1 MPKVHWLD
9 VPLTPSYRRVT
20 GVIPPGELADA
31 LYSSDLKASLNLVAR
46 ACSRLHLRGRYA
58 FQAARSPRLEVRAA
72 FESTK
77 DAEAFGVLVGLV
89 PPFPVDSSFLFDAPN
104 SARLE
109 EIAGPADHRGA
120 GRRARERAARQN
132 SLSL

>member
-9 VPLTPSYRRVT
+9 VPQTPSYRIIT
-20 GVIPPGELADA
+20 GVIPPSEEADA
-31 LYSSDLKASLNLVAR
+31 LYSSELKLNLNLVAR
-46 ACSRLHLRGRYA
+46 ACSKLRLIGRYA
-58 FQAARSPRLEVRAA
+58 LLAARSPQLEVRAA
-72 FESTK
+72 FENTR
-77 DAEAFGVLVGLV
+77 DAEAFGVLVGLL
-89 PPFPVDSSFLFDAPN
+89 PPLPVESSYVFNAPN

-132 SLSL
+132 SWSP